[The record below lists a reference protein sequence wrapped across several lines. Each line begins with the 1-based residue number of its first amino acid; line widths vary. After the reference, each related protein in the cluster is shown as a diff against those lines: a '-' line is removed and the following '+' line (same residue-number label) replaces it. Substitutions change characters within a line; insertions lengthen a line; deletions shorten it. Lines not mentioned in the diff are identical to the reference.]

1 MRLLILLFLSF
12 ISFSTLASIEAGI
25 KGHQPGDV
33 IAVRTDDQIAAWC
46 DFDKQIV
53 VTQFNVLCIFKEQ
66 NPRDRPKT
74 FE

>member
-1 MRLLILLFLSF
+1 MRLIVILFFLL
-12 ISFSTLASIEAGI
+12 ISFPTLAIEAGI

-53 VTQFNVLCIFKEQ
+53 VTQFNVLCIFKEN
-66 NPRDRPKT
+66 NPSNEKMD
-74 FE
+74 